1 MTEKKQFFTIR
12 NITLMGVLAAAIFV
26 LTKFVSI
33 PIPSPLGRTA
43 LSVGNAMCILSALLF
58 GPLTGGLAA
67 GLGNALVDLM
77 DPTWAAD
84 FWMTFINKFLM
95 TFVAGLIMHKVRFGP
110 ENLRTWLAGFG
121 GTLTYCLLY
130 VTKNILS
137 GVLVRGFTWQVSIAE
152 TVAVKL
158 PVTLVNGVIA
168 TVCAALLY
176 PALKLPLKK
185 SHMLYTEEK

>member
-1 MTEKKQFFTIR
+1 MEKKKYFTIH
-12 NITLMGVLAAAIFV
+12 NITLVGVLAAAIFV

-33 PIPSPLGRTA
+33 PIPSPLGKTA

-58 GPLTGGLAA
+58 GPVTGGLAA
-67 GLGNALVDLM
+67 GIGNALVDLM

-95 TFVAGLIMHKVRFGP
+95 TFVAGIIMHKVRFGH
-110 ENLRTWLAGFG
+110 ENVRTWLAGLG

-137 GVLVRGFTWQVSIAE
+137 GVLVRGFTWQVAAVE
-152 TVAVKL
+152 TLSVKL

-176 PALKLPLKK
+176 PALKIPLKK
-185 SHMLYTEEK
+185 GHVLFEETD